1 MRDKRDELS
10 ETENRFAKQ
19 MREFTDDRSIQY
31 DRFPGKSFKKRNER
45 SALAKTHGRDSP
57 N

>member
-31 DRFPGKSFKKRNER
+31 ERAKKGM
-45 SALAKTHGRDSP
+45 SALP
-57 N
+57 